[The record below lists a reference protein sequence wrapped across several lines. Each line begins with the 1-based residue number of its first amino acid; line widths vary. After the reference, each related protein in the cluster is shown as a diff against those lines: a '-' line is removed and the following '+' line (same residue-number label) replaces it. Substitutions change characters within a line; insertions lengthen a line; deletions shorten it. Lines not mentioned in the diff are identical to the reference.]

1 MKKIVLMLIAIF
13 SMCCLVACGGETT
26 EKQTATGNKESDQQV
41 VVDTSEADGTPA
53 PTAEPEA
60 DVTPATEDPAP
71 TQEPVVYEGI
81 DMDSTLNGQD
91 WLETFIGVIDEPKV
105 VVFSDITGKKVIV
118 EQDAEV
124 TFNLDEDAMALF
136 IPEGYA
142 DARVSTG
149 IFTDSNKI
157 SIGTEY
163 YKIFYLD
170 PEKMREEMKG
180 ITDYCPAFLVMKGD
194 ERVILRFQLKIE

>member
-26 EKQTATGNKESDQQV
+26 DNQTATGNKESDQQ
-41 VVDTSEADGTPA
+41 
-53 PTAEPEA
+53 
-60 DVTPATEDPAP
+60 
-71 TQEPVVYEGI
+71 
-81 DMDSTLNGQD
+81 
-91 WLETFIGVIDEPKV
+91 V

-136 IPEGYA
+136 IPEGYT

-157 SIGTEY
+157 SIGAEY
-163 YKIFYLD
+163 YSIFYLD

>member
-1 MKKIVLMLIAIF
+1 MTCPLSLSLV
-13 SMCCLVACGGETT
+13 CLVACGGETT
-26 EKQTATGNKESDQQV
+26 DKQTATGNKESDQQV
-41 VVDTSEADGTPA
+41 VVDTSEAEVTPA

-60 DVTPATEDPAP
+60 DVTPATEEPAP
-71 TQEPVVYEGI
+71 PQEPVVYEGI

-124 TFNLDEDAMALF
+124 TFILDEDAMALF
-136 IPEGYA
+136 IPEGYT
-142 DARVSTG
+142 DGHVSTG
-149 IFTDSNKI
+149 IFRDSNKI
-157 SIGTEY
+157 SIGAEY
-163 YKIFYLD
+163 YSIFYLD
-170 PEKMREEMKG
+170 SEKMREEMKG